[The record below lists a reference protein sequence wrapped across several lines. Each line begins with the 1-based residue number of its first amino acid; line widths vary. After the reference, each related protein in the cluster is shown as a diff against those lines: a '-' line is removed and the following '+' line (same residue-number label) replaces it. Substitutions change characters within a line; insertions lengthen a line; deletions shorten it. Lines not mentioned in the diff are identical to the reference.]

1 MLFGSTRH
9 CKMWIQLACGAIIW
23 VIGSSIILGLVF
35 GIAYN
40 MFSKL
45 FFPTMKIVVTILYEG
60 LHMA

>member
-1 MLFGSTRH
+1 
-9 CKMWIQLACGAIIW
+9 MWIQLACGAIIW
-23 VIGSSIILGLVF
+23 VIGSSITLGLVF

-45 FFPTMKIVVTILYEG
+45 FFPTMKIVMTILYEG